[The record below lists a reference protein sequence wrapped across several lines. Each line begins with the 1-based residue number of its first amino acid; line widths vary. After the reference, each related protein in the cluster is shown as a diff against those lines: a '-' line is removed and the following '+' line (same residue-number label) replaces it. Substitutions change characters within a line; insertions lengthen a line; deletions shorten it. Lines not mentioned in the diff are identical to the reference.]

1 MKCFKIILGAI
12 CLFILFFSVSCCKR
26 SSPKEEISAQMKWIS
41 KYDFFDLYKKNINNG
56 NFGPETGLKLT
67 ILKFLD
73 EKTIFLAGS
82 KDLHSFYNKP
92 GQAAVLF
99 LSTDKGKSYQEI
111 TFPEETVTFITPSEK
126 YTLIETGSGG
136 NSQSGKVM
144 LYLMNNHTL
153 EYKKIDEYSSKSK
166 IMYSQFNGENVVY
179 SENDN
184 QKILNLLTKEEIEL
198 PEYLRKIPFI
208 LKKDNTVASLLK
220 DEIQEYN
227 LKTKEQKVIKKLKSN
242 YDVLYYENEEYL
254 LGKSGTFKTEM
265 TIYNQNEGE
274 LFVENEKTIDYYRY
288 KNFACYFKETRPY
301 VTFYYSYNYGKVWNE
316 YHTKDFFTTMIPKG
330 FYKDQLI
337 VLDVGFYNRND
348 NSHILVGEFQK

>member
-1 MKCFKIILGAI
+1 MMNLNNIRKIICIILLISINYGCSQNTKLG
-12 CLFILFFSVSCCKR
+12 
-26 SSPKEEISAQMKWIS
+26 QMKWIS
-41 KYDFFDLYKKNINNG
+41 KYDFFDLYKKNVSNG

-67 ILKFLD
+67 ILKFLN
-73 EKTIFLAGS
+73 ENTILLAGS

-92 GQAAVLF
+92 GYSAVVF
-99 LSTDKGKSYQEI
+99 ISTDKGKSYQEI
-111 TFPEETVTFITPSEK
+111 AFPEETVKFITPSEK

-136 NSQSGKVM
+136 NSQSGKVV

-184 QKILNLLTKEEIEL
+184 QKILNLLTKEVIEL
-198 PEYLRKIPFI
+198 PEYLKKTPFI
-208 LKKDNTVASLLK
+208 LKKDNTVTSLLK

-227 LKTKEQKVIKKLKSN
+227 LKTKQQKVIKKLKSN

-254 LGKSGTFKTEM
+254 LGKSGRFKTEM

-274 LFVENEKTIDYYRY
+274 LFVENEKTIEYYRY
-288 KNFACYFKETRPY
+288 RNFACYFKETRPY
-301 VTFYYSYNYGKVWNE
+301 VTFYYSYDYGRTWNE
-316 YHTKDFFTTMIPKG
+316 YHAKDFFTTTIPKG

-337 VLDVGFYNRND
+337 VLDVAFYDRND
-348 NSHILVGEFQK
+348 NSHIIVGEFQK